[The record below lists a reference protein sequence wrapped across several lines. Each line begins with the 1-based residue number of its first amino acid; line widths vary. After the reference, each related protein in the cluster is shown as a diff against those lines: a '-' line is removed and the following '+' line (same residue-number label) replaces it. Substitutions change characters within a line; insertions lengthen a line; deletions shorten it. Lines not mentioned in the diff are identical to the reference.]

1 LAAAVASTGSNKV
14 RDCSSILNFQ
24 ATASPEPVY
33 DLSDC
38 GLKNVPAGV
47 FTTCKIQRKEALML
61 QVRFLPMFGMNEPM
75 M

>member
-1 LAAAVASTGSNKV
+1 
-14 RDCSSILNFQ
+14 
-24 ATASPEPVY
+24 VY

-75 M
+75 L